1 MARRSAAP
9 PKPERPNLTLEQ
21 KNRCVERLESCIS
34 ELKAFDPETIQ
45 RRFNVPEV
53 LALEAS
59 IDEALSAAFGHGTS
73 TYDRYSSAI
82 NLDNGP
88 VSMRMSPEFGGLTNY
103 DAEDARDARRYLAE
117 GKERSIALLGQ
128 AIRTLKD
135 EVADQEQTKAAAVGA
150 AGSTVRTLPT
160 NKVFVVHGRDND
172 AKNEVARFLGKIGI
186 EEIILHERPNA
197 GRHLLTKFQEE
208 SEGASFAVVLIT
220 PDDEGGLPGET
231 PRKRARQNVVFE
243 LGFFIGRLGAANV
256 AALVKGD
263 VEKPSDFDGVGY
275 ILLDPTGGWKGL
287 LARELKAAKVPFDAE
302 KVFEA

>member
-1 MARRSAAP
+1 VDATGSSD
-9 PKPERPNLTLEQ
+9 PKAS
-21 KNRCVERLESCIS
+21 RLPS
-34 ELKAFDPETIQ
+34 
-45 RRFNVPEV
+45 
-53 LALEAS
+53 
-59 IDEALSAAFGHGTS
+59 
-73 TYDRYSSAI
+73 
-82 NLDNGP
+82 
-88 VSMRMSPEFGGLTNY
+88 
-103 DAEDARDARRYLAE
+103 
-117 GKERSIALLGQ
+117 
-128 AIRTLKD
+128 
-135 EVADQEQTKAAAVGA
+135 
-150 AGSTVRTLPT
+150 

-172 AKNEVARFLGKIGI
+172 VKNEVARFLSKIGL

-256 AALVKGD
+256 AALVKGH

-275 ILLDPTGGWKGL
+275 IPIDPTGAWKGL
-287 LARELKAAKVPFDAE
+287 LARELKVAKVPFDAE

>member
-1 MARRSAAP
+1 M
-9 PKPERPNLTLEQ
+9 
-21 KNRCVERLESCIS
+21 
-34 ELKAFDPETIQ
+34 
-45 RRFNVPEV
+45 
-53 LALEAS
+53 
-59 IDEALSAAFGHGTS
+59 G
-73 TYDRYSSAI
+73 
-82 NLDNGP
+82 
-88 VSMRMSPEFGGLTNY
+88 PEFGGLSNY
-103 DAEDARDARRYLAE
+103 DAVDAQEARRYLAE
-117 GKERSIALLGQ
+117 GKEPSIALLMQ
-128 AIRTLKD
+128 AIRALQD
-135 EVADQEQTKAAAVGA
+135 EIADEEQTEAGAVGI
-150 AGSTVRTLPT
+150 AGPKVRSLPS
-160 NKVFVVHGRDND
+160 NKVFLVHGHDNE
-172 AKNEVARFLGKIGI
+172 AKSEVARFLSKIGL

-220 PDDEGGLPGET
+220 PDDEGGLPDEM

-275 ILLDPTGGWKGL
+275 ISLDPTGGWKGL